1 MRVLVTGATGFVG
14 GTLVDRLRADG
25 HEPVPFS
32 RRSGGDVRDPPA
44 LRRAM
49 DGVDAVINLV
59 AILNGSDAEFE
70 AINAQGPRNVV
81 QAAEA
86 AGISRLLHMSA
97 LGVTAEHAPL
107 TRYWGSKWRGR
118 QAVVESDREWTVFE
132 PSFIFRAGGGAF
144 AEFERLIR
152 LPLVPV
158 VGDGRYR
165 HQPVWAGDVAAAFSA
180 ALARPETI
188 GHVYQMGG
196 PQTFAFDDL
205 LDELARVTGRRPHR
219 KVHVPAGLMKAQA
232 AILQHFPPPLRVTR
246 DQIVMLLAGTECDIE
261 PMREQLG
268 VDPKSMAE
276 AYSR

>member
-1 MRVLVTGATGFVG
+1 MRVLMTGAPGFVG
-14 GTLVDRLRADG
+14 RTLVDRLRADG

-32 RRSGGDVRDPPA
+32 RRSGGDVRDPAA

-49 DGVDAVINLV
+49 DGADAVINLV
-59 AILNGSDAEFE
+59 AILDGSDAEFE

-81 QAAEA
+81 QAAQA

-132 PSFIFRAGGGAF
+132 PSFVFRAGGGAF

-152 LPLVPV
+152 LPVVPV

-165 HQPVWAGDVAAAFSA
+165 HQPVWAGDVAAAFSE
-180 ALARPETI
+180 ALRRPETV
-188 GHVYQMGG
+188 GRVYQLAG
-196 PQTFAFDDL
+196 PQAFAFDDL
-205 LDELARVTGRRPHR
+205 LDELARVTGRAPHR

-276 AYSR
+276 AYTR

>member
-1 MRVLVTGATGFVG
+1 LRVLVTGATGFVG
-14 GTLVDRLRADG
+14 RTLVERLRADG

-32 RRSGGDVRDPPA
+32 RRSGGDVRDRQA

-59 AILNGSDAEFE
+59 AILDGSDAEFE
-70 AINAQGPRNVV
+70 SINAQGPRNVV
-81 QAAEA
+81 EAAQA

-107 TRYWGSKWRGR
+107 TRYWASKWRGR

-132 PSFIFRAGGGAF
+132 PSFVFQAGGGAF

-152 LPLVPV
+152 LPLAPV
-158 VGDGRYR
+158 IGDGRYR

-180 ALARPETI
+180 ALARPGTV
-188 GHVYQMGG
+188 GQVYQLGG
-196 PQTFAFDDL
+196 PQAFAFDDL
-205 LDELARVTGRRPHR
+205 LDELARVTGRAPRR
-219 KVHVPAGLMKAQA
+219 KVHVPAGLMKIQA

-268 VDPKSMAE
+268 INPESMAE
-276 AYSR
+276 AYLR